1 VVYPEA
7 GYIEHIGRA
16 KERRNLDIRE
26 QLAHLRR
33 TVALIDRRYEPLPA
47 PPTLRPIAPTFIEE
61 LLSGQVVETALGKHF
76 ETERLYGRH
85 QRHGSFDISDLIELP
100 ADLLEQLSGGALRD
114 SHPTRWAFLDT
125 ETTGLA
131 GGSGTYAFLV
141 GIGWIEAAG
150 FRVRQFFMR
159 DYGEEASMLDAV
171 AACLS
176 RFDVLI
182 TYNGRTYDQPLL
194 ETRFT
199 MNRARQPFAR
209 MEHVDLLH
217 GARRLFSLR
226 LQNCRLVNLEN
237 EILGVERDED
247 IPGELIPY
255 CFFEYVR
262 TRRALRLVP
271 VFLHNAIDILSLAC
285 LTGVIPHA
293 FRDPEGVRLRHG
305 ADLLGLARWLVA
317 AGRVEEARR
326 MMRRAIDLGLP
337 DAHLFRTLY
346 DVGRL
351 EKKLGMEAE
360 SVATFIDLTLS
371 PNPFRARAYEEMA
384 RHYERREKNFPMA
397 LECVR
402 AARDLED
409 SDALRSRELRLRAR
423 AERLSRQPM
432 LQLSSGPSRIA
443 RNRSLR
449 AVTD

>member
-1 VVYPEA
+1 M
-7 GYIEHIGRA
+7 
-16 KERRNLDIRE
+16 DIRE

-33 TVALIDRRYEPLPA
+33 TVAAIDRKYEELLAPALPA
-47 PPTLRPIAPTFIEE
+47 NRRVAPVFIEE

-76 ETERLYGRH
+76 ESEKLYARH

-100 ADLLEQLSGGALRD
+100 VDQLEQLSGGALKD

-141 GIGWIEAAG
+141 GIGSIDEAG

-159 DYGEEASMLDAV
+159 DYAEEASMLSAV
-171 AACLS
+171 AEFLS

-182 TYNGRTYDQPLL
+182 TYNGRTYDAPLL

-199 MNRARQPFAR
+199 MNRARTPFAR

-226 LQNCRLVNLEN
+226 LRNCRLVNLEN

-247 IPGELIPY
+247 IPGEMIPY

-285 LTGVIPHA
+285 LTGVIPNA
-293 FRDPEGVRLRHG
+293 FRDPEGVRLQHG
-305 ADLLGLARWLVA
+305 ADLLGLARWLLA
-317 AGRVEEARR
+317 AGRAEEAHR
-326 MMRRAIDLGLP
+326 MMRRAIDLGLA

-346 DVGRL
+346 ETGRL
-351 EKKLGMEAE
+351 EKKLGREAE

-371 PNPFRARAYEEMA
+371 PNAYRGRAWEELA
-384 RHYERREKNFPMA
+384 RHYERREKNPAMA
-397 LECVR
+397 MECVR
-402 AARDLED
+402 AARGIED
-409 SDALRSRELRLRAR
+409 SDALRVRELRLKAR
-423 AERLSRQPM
+423 IDRIGRQPR
-432 LQLSSGPSRIA
+432 LKLAG
-443 RNRSLR
+443 R
-449 AVTD
+449 A